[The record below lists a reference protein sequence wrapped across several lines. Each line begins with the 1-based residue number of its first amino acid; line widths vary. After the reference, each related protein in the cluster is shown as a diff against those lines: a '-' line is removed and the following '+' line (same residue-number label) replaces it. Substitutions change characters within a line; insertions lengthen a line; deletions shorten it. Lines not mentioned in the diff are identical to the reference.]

1 MDYLKGN
8 PFINRGLSSVHTHTD
23 THTHTHTHTY
33 VCMGRKKEKKKN
45 VEELES
51 LMEMIS
57 KFLGFS

>member
-8 PFINRGLSSVHTHTD
+8 PFINRGLSSVHTHT
-23 THTHTHTHTY
+23 HTHIY

-57 KFLGFS
+57 KYLGFS